1 MLKNKIIAFEQKRG
15 KRDLSLR
22 RAFNEA
28 LTAKKAELF
37 LRGGGKKKK
46 RQQNIDLQSYR
57 NGLDEDGADAYNRWT
72 DRNVVMFGVKER
84 TDPDSLLLVWIAVKN
99 VTRPINATRDGSGEK
114 WGRTVS
120 METTES
126 GTTEYHG
133 QQRIRIVRKEHSID
147 VNALRLQG
155 HGGTFY
161 PLREKQKYDILRMAA
176 GIRTTY
182 MRKDE
187 SENIYYDGL
196 HGNYYIYNG
205 RQRLKHE
212 HIFNI
217 VGTLANDIVILD
229 KLDKRLYLGSE
240 LSANVVK
247 DNKEWAIVRLGG
259 NKVRKKL
266 DYSAPDD
273 FHDEN
278 LTTENEKQG
287 FLGIMAKASDAIDRA
302 LKAGKKVLVHCEQGI
317 NRSVA
322 SIVFWAA
329 RYKNADVE
337 QTIHYVRNRNK
348 ERNKNLGAL
357 TNSTFESILLNV
369 KPKSHATSS
378 QAKSFS
384 SSMSMGE
391 RVKMQY
397 KGKEVSFVVM
407 AVPGSRWKHHAFFAP
422 KIQKLFVSKD
432 DWAWL
437 KQAKTTHEGA
447 FGSDFKVSKSF
458 SFRGYSK
465 WVEIWKFPSDLNYKV
480 DGFRGMYGFLIPV
493 GAYGMIPDY
502 ETGIPKYPG
511 TIPIGSVVTKERYEE
526 KKGSGG
532 IHRVVN
538 GQKAHA
544 FITTMGLYAKTFW
557 GEPEG
562 DIVGLVNDLRKIGLV
577 VFSCHNQHHGIVF
590 YYDLKENKPITPG
603 HLADLLS
610 KHRGKTIANML
621 KKYVVKEDGKAKID
635 AWVRNYVK
643 FFK

>member
-1 MLKNKIIAFEQKRG
+1 MLKNKILAFEQKRG

-57 NGLDEDGADAYNRWT
+57 NGLDEDGTDAYNRWT

-84 TDPDSLLLVWIAVKN
+84 TGPDSLLLVWIAVKN
-99 VTRPINATRDGSGEK
+99 VARPINATRDGSGEK
-114 WGRTVS
+114 WGRTVT

-147 VNALRLQG
+147 VNTLRLQG
-155 HGGTFY
+155 HSGTFY

-176 GIRTTY
+176 GVRTTY
-182 MRKDE
+182 MKKDHGG
-187 SENIYYDGL
+187 IYYDGL

-205 RQRLKHE
+205 SERLKHE

-217 VGTLANDIVILD
+217 VGTLANDIVGLD

-247 DNKEWAIVRLGG
+247 NNKDWAIVRLGG

-266 DYSAPDD
+266 DYSAPDN

-278 LTTENEKQG
+278 LTTEKEKQG

-329 RYKNADVE
+329 RYKNADVG
-337 QTIHYVRNRNK
+337 QTISYIRKRNK

-369 KPKSHATSS
+369 KPKSHAASS
-378 QAKSFS
+378 QAKKNS
-384 SSMSMGE
+384 SSSLSMGE

-397 KGKEVSFVVM
+397 KGKEDLFVVM

-458 SFRGYSK
+458 SFRGSTE

-493 GAYGMIPDY
+493 GAYDMLPDNESVIPNY
-502 ETGIPKYPG
+502 TGAIPV
-511 TIPIGSVVTKERYEE
+511 GSVVTKERYEE

-544 FITTMGLYAKTFW
+544 FITTMGLYAKDFW
-557 GEPEG
+557 GDPEA
-562 DIVGLVNDLRKIGLV
+562 DILGLTNDLHKIGIV
-577 VFSCHNQHHGIVF
+577 VFSCHYQHHGIVF
-590 YYDLKENKPITPG
+590 YYDLKEKKPITPR

-610 KHRGKTIANML
+610 KQRGKTIAKTL

-643 FFK
+643 YFK